1 MGLFGNYENA
11 GAGIAKDAPKKKPF
25 FRFWE
30 LTGRKF
36 WKLIE
41 LNMLYMTCFLPI
53 FGAVLVIWFCINTYE
68 ALALLL
74 AGLLVLTTL
83 ILFGPYTAGCAKV
96 LRNFTLE
103 KPMFMMDTFWK
114 TFRSCFK
121 QSCIMGLID
130 VLVAGSV
137 AASIY
142 VYPLMISAAKENGTS
157 PTMYYFLYVAG
168 LSVAVAVLL
177 MSFFAYPMI
186 VSTNLSMKNIL
197 KNSLALSCIALKQNL
212 ITLLI
217 VAAIVGV
224 FAVLTIFYPL
234 IMAFVLPFM
243 PLTFAGFVIMFNSYP
258 IIQKYVI
265 NPYYAQRGEV
275 NPELMMGAA
284 EGESVFE
291 DQGGK
296 EKPIE
301 APKQKKGKGKVIS

>member
-41 LNMLYMTCFLPI
+41 LNMLYMTCFLPV
-53 FGAVLVIWFCINTYE
+53 FAAVLVIWFCINTYE
-68 ALALLL
+68 TMALLL
-74 AGLLVLTTL
+74 AGILVLMTI

-142 VYPLMISAAKENGTS
+142 VYPQMIAAAKENGAS

-186 VSTNLSMKNIL
+186 VSTDLSMKNIL

-217 VAAIVGV
+217 SAVIVAV

-234 IMAFVLPFM
+234 IMAFVYPFF
-243 PLTFAGFVIMFNSYP
+243 PATFIGFVIVFNSYP

-275 NPELMMGAA
+275 NPELLTGAA